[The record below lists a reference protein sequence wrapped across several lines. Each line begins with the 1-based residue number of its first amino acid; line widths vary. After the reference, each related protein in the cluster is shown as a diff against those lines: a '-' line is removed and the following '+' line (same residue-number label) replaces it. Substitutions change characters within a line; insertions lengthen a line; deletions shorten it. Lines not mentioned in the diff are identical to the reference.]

1 MLRLRCLLRGV
12 HLVDARSSWPLFLW
26 AKRLFLIC
34 ISHFDVCVGHCGLL
48 IGCTSAVLS
57 DLAWNMF
64 RVAYN
69 ARGAGRLETAVLR
82 HGSLAHLRNTLLVY
96 DGGALSLEALDD
108 KRVKVVA
115 LQWVHIEWLLK
126 CFDCLSQLIYL
137 SLRIFLFCNF
147 RWFLTLLV

>member
-1 MLRLRCLLRGV
+1 
-12 HLVDARSSWPLFLW
+12 
-26 AKRLFLIC
+26 
-34 ISHFDVCVGHCGLL
+34 
-48 IGCTSAVLS
+48 
-57 DLAWNMF
+57 MF